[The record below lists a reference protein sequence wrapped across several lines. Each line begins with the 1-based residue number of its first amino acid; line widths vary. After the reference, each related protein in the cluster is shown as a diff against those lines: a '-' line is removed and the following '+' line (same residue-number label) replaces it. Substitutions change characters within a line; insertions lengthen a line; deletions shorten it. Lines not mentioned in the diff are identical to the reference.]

1 MLRSKGC
8 LYVCMYVQYNTY
20 MHVYVLYGTT
30 THNGR
35 ANYSSERFDLARCWI
50 QMKEISPR
58 RYSASTLLKAKRTNT
73 TSASHEYA
81 LAWYPTRR
89 VCFIG
94 PKAANNVRHAYSG
107 VLKSLNY
114 VNSQLHSCRHCR
126 SLILY
131 ICLQQRGVYIPPP
144 KTQFDGSH
152 FLYTNHRNNKTFN

>member
-1 MLRSKGC
+1 M
-8 LYVCMYVQYNTY
+8 YVCTTRTCVRSMYCTS
-20 MHVYVLYGTT
+20 TT
-30 THNGR
+30 THKNGR
-35 ANYSSERFDLARCWI
+35 ANYFSERFDLARCWI

-107 VLKSLNY
+107 VLKSLDC
-114 VNSQLHSCRHCR
+114 VNSQWHSCRHCR
-126 SLILY
+126 LSY
-131 ICLQQRGVYIPPP
+131 FTYVSSRGVYIPPP
-144 KTQFDGSH
+144 KTQSEASH
-152 FLYTNHRNNKTFN
+152 FLSTNHRNNKTFNQLYLPTF